1 MKPAQTMDQMEGEIT
16 PKVDRGELTIASIIH
31 AITGA
36 RPETY
41 QEAITDAAI
50 DSRLATPGSL
60 FVAIKGENTDGH
72 DHLAEAFEL
81 GATAALIDR
90 DVDPGYRVVDLRQS
104 GDLED
109 VETPLCL
116 RVENTVE
123 ALQAAAKYWREQ
135 LDIRVIGITGSV
147 GKSTTKELAAEV
159 LQQRYRTYKNEGNLN
174 NEIGLPLSLL
184 KITSADERVVL
195 EMGFYVP
202 GEIAL
207 LGDIAKPQVGVITNI
222 SEVHLERAG
231 SMEAIIKG
239 KGELVESLPDAP
251 EGVAILNID
260 DPAVRDMAERTEA
273 RIFYYG
279 LSQEAV
285 LWADEIEGLGLEG
298 VRFVFHHQGEA
309 FRVRVPLLGR
319 HSVHTALRAAAVGL
333 TEGLSWDQILS
344 GLTETHN
351 QLRLVAVDG
360 PGESLILDDTYN
372 AAPASVLA
380 ALNLLEELDGRR
392 IAVLGDMLE
401 LGEFEERGHR
411 MVGARAAEVA
421 QRLVTVGE
429 LARWIGE
436 EALRA
441 GLPIGAL
448 TTLENSDQAVEFLRG
463 EIGMGDVVLV
473 KGSRGIRMDKIV
485 SELEGSD

>member
-1 MKPAQTMDQMEGEIT
+1 MKPAQTMDRMEGEIS
-16 PKVDRGELTIASIIH
+16 PQVDRGLLTIATIIQ
-31 AITGA
+31 AITGV
-36 RPETY
+36 RPEDY
-41 QEAITDAAI
+41 GQAITDAAI

-60 FVAIKGENTDGH
+60 FVAIQGKKTDGH
-72 DHLAEAFEL
+72 EHLIEAFEL
-81 GATAALIDR
+81 GATTALIDR
-90 DVDPGYRVVDLRQS
+90 DVDPGFRVVDLRVNA
-104 GDLED
+104 GLTV
-109 VETPLCL
+109 VEAPLCL

-123 ALQAAAKYWREQ
+123 ALQAVAKFWREQ

-184 KITSADERVVL
+184 KITSDAERAVL

-207 LGDIAKPQVGVITNI
+207 LGEIAKPQIGVITNI

-231 SMEAIIKG
+231 SMEAITKG
-239 KGELVESLPDAP
+239 KGELVESLPSAP
-251 EGVAILNID
+251 EGIAILNID
-260 DPAVRDMAERTEA
+260 DPVVRDMAERTEA

-279 LSQEAV
+279 LSQEAD
-285 LWADEIEGLGLEG
+285 LWAGDIEGLGLEG
-298 VRFVFHHQGEA
+298 VRFIFHHEGEA
-309 FRVRVPLLGR
+309 FKVRVPLLGR

-344 GLTETHN
+344 GLTETQS

-360 PGESLILDDTYN
+360 PGGSLLLDDTYN
-372 AAPASVLA
+372 AAPASVQA
-380 ALNLLEELDGRR
+380 ALNLLEELEGRR

-421 QRLVTVGE
+421 QHLVTVGE
-429 LARWIGE
+429 RARWIGE
-436 EALRA
+436 EAVRA
-441 GLPIGAL
+441 GLPEAAL
-448 TTLENSDQAVEFLRG
+448 TTLEDSDQAVEFLRG
-463 EIGMGDVVLV
+463 EIGRGDVVLV

-485 SELEGSD
+485 SELEVSD